1 MTINR
6 LYWTFSR
13 ILTNFDFKNRISPH
27 IPLLLFIFS
36 SKFWSNPWNLT
47 LFDFFTVFHLK
58 EERFRA
64 IKLNIWRVLPYHLL
78 LPSQP
83 NSNRIVIA
91 YNRFLFMTSV
101 ALPNYSELFR
111 INSSIIFNKY
121 FIQLLILYL
130 FNF

>member
-1 MTINR
+1 MAINR